1 MELAAFFLALAVVIA
16 VRGPGT
22 SQAPGGPRA
31 HRHPVVGP
39 IRRIR

>member
-22 SQAPGGPRA
+22 SPDAGGPRPRRQA
-31 HRHPVVGP
+31 VVEP
-39 IRRIR
+39 RRIR